1 MRAVRDKCERARQWV
16 SAELDGRL
24 SEFEQALLDGHL
36 SGCPE
41 CSGFRAS
48 TTRFTQQLRAAPLE
62 RLTEPYA
69 ISRARRRF
77 SFRFAPA
84 VAALAVTAVG
94 LGSILAS
101 SVVRPGSAVGQAPT
115 QSVVDRLSPTN
126 GPVNLSAVTGL
137 RRDRIVALLTSWTH
151 AHTAGSSGGTSCGSA
166 RP

>member
-1 MRAVRDKCERARQWV
+1 VSGHCERARQWV

-36 SGCPE
+36 RGCAE

-48 TTRFTQQLRAAPLE
+48 ATRFTEQLRAAPLE
-62 RLTEPYA
+62 RLDEPIA

-77 SFRFAPA
+77 SLRFAPAA

-101 SVVRPGSAVGQAPT
+101 TVVRPGSAGDQAPAPAA
-115 QSVVDRLSPTN
+115 VDRLSPTN

-137 RRDRIVALLTSWTH
+137 RRHRIVTLLTSVDTSRSQR
-151 AHTAGSSGGTSCGSA
+151 APSGGTVL
-166 RP
+166 R